1 MQGTV
6 VKVISSSFYV
16 EVNKNIYICT
26 QRGVL
31 KKNKT
36 LPLVGDKV
44 IVDLNKKVIEKIL
57 PRINE
62 ILRPPVAN
70 ITKGIIVT
78 SLKNPDFSTNLLD
91 KLLVELEINKIKPVI
106 CLTKIDLCEMTEDL
120 INTINY
126 YKKIGYTVLD
136 NTNIT
141 LIKQELKGETTV
153 FIGQTGAGKSTLLNK
168 LFPSLNLKTGEISL
182 ALGRGRHTTRVVEI
196 IEIDDMKVLDTPG
209 FSSLSFL
216 SYNLESVKNA
226 FIEFKNFPCVYKD
239 CNHDKEPECNLKKAV
254 EENLVLKSRYD
265 NYLNF
270 KKEFE
275 RK

>member
-62 ILRPPVAN
+62 IIRPPVAN

-106 CLTKIDLCEMTEDL
+106 CLTKIDLCEMKDDL
-120 INTINY
+120 INTIDY

-136 NTNIT
+136 NTNTT
-141 LIKQELKGETTV
+141 LIKQELKDETTV

-254 EENLVLKSRYD
+254 EEKLVLKSRYD

>member
-44 IVDLNKKVIEKIL
+44 IIDINKKVIEKIL

-62 ILRPPVAN
+62 IIRPPVAN

-106 CLTKIDLCEMTEDL
+106 CLTKIDLCEMTDDL

-126 YKKIGYTVLD
+126 YKKIGYIVLN
-136 NTNIT
+136 NTDT
-141 LIKQELKGETTV
+141 DLIKQELKDETTV

-168 LFPSLNLKTGEISL
+168 LFPSLNLKTGEVSL

-226 FIEFKNFPCVYKD
+226 FIEFKNFPCIYKD

>member
-1 MQGTV
+1 MEA
-6 VKVISSSFYV
+6 KY
-16 EVNKNIYICT
+16 K
-26 QRGVL
+26 
-31 KKNKT
+31 
-36 LPLVGDKV
+36 VGDKV

-62 ILRPPVAN
+62 IIRPPVAN

-106 CLTKIDLCEMTEDL
+106 CLTKIDLCEMKDDL
-120 INTINY
+120 INTIDY

-136 NTNIT
+136 NTNTT
-141 LIKQELKGETTV
+141 LIKQELKDETTV

>member
-62 ILRPPVAN
+62 IIRPPVAN

-91 KLLVELEINKIKPVI
+91 KLLIELEINKIKPVI

-126 YKKIGYTVLD
+126 YKKIGYIVLN
-136 NTNIT
+136 NTDT
-141 LIKQELKGETTV
+141 DLIKQELKDETTV

-168 LFPSLNLKTGEISL
+168 LFPSLNLKTGEVSL

>member
-62 ILRPPVAN
+62 IIRPPVAN

-106 CLTKIDLCEMTEDL
+106 CLTKIDLCEMTDDL

-126 YKKIGYTVLD
+126 YKKIGYIVLN
-136 NTNIT
+136 NTDT
-141 LIKQELKGETTV
+141 DLIKQELKEETTV

>member
-6 VKVISSSFYV
+6 VKVISSNFYV

-44 IVDLNKKVIEKIL
+44 IIDINKKVIEKIL

-62 ILRPPVAN
+62 IIRPPVAN

-106 CLTKIDLCEMTEDL
+106 CLTKIDLLEMTED
-120 INTINY
+120 
-126 YKKIGYTVLD
+126 
-136 NTNIT
+136 

-168 LFPSLNLKTGEISL
+168 LFPSLNLKTGEVSL

>member
-1 MQGTV
+1 MQGTII
-6 VKVISSSFYV
+6 KVISSNFYV
-16 EVNKNIYICT
+16 EVDKNIYICT

-44 IVDLNKKVIEKIL
+44 IIDINKKVIEKIL

-62 ILRPPVAN
+62 IIRPPVAN

-91 KLLVELEINKIKPVI
+91 KLLIELEINKIKPVI
-106 CLTKIDLCEMTEDL
+106 CLTKKDLVKLDDDL

-136 NTNIT
+136 NTDIT
-141 LIKQELKGETTV
+141 LIKQELKGEITV

-168 LFPSLNLKTGEISL
+168 LFPSLNLKTGEVSI

-216 SYNLESVKNA
+216 SYDLESVKNA
-226 FIEFKNFPCVYKD
+226 FIEFKNYPCIYKD
-239 CNHDKEPECNLKKAV
+239 CNHDKEVECNLKKAV
-254 EENLVLKSRYD
+254 GKNLVLKSRYD

>member
-6 VKVISSSFYV
+6 VKVISSNFYV

-44 IVDLNKKVIEKIL
+44 IIDINKKVIEKIL

-62 ILRPPVAN
+62 IIRPPVAN

-106 CLTKIDLCEMTEDL
+106 CLTKIDLLEMTEDL

-126 YKKIGYTVLD
+126 YKKIGYIVLN
-136 NTNIT
+136 NTDT
-141 LIKQELKGETTV
+141 DLIKQELKGETTV

-168 LFPSLNLKTGEISL
+168 LFPSLNLKTGEVSL

>member
-1 MQGTV
+1 MN
-6 VKVISSSFYV
+6 SY
-16 EVNKNIYICT
+16 
-26 QRGVL
+26 L
-31 KKNKT
+31 KKENAKAKNGSA
-36 LPLVGDKV
+36 LIVVLCVLAVLMALSAALLVSTRSIINNNAKYTDV
-44 IVDLNKKVIEKIL
+44 IQC
-57 PRINE
+57 
-62 ILRPPVAN
+62 
-70 ITKGIIVT
+70 
-78 SLKNPDFSTNLLD
+78 
-91 KLLVELEINKIKPVI
+91 KLLNQTLGKALSEQIIGVTDNELG
-106 CLTKIDLCEMTEDL
+106 L
-120 INTINY
+120 
-126 YKKIGYTVLD
+126 
-136 NTNIT
+136 
-141 LIKQELKGETTV
+141 
-153 FIGQTGAGKSTLLNK
+153 A
-168 LFPSLNLKTGEISL
+168 ISKRIESGWT
-182 ALGRGRHTTRVVEI
+182 AEQVEI

>member
-62 ILRPPVAN
+62 IIRPPVAN

-106 CLTKIDLCEMTEDL
+106 CLTKIDLCEMKDDL
-120 INTINY
+120 INTIDY

-136 NTNIT
+136 NTNTT
-141 LIKQELKGETTV
+141 LIKQELKDETTV

-168 LFPSLNLKTGEISL
+168 LFPS
-182 ALGRGRHTTRVVEI
+182 TTRVVEI

-254 EENLVLKSRYD
+254 EENLVLKSR
-265 NYLNF
+265 
-270 KKEFE
+270 
-275 RK
+275 

>member
-6 VKVISSSFYV
+6 VKVISSNFYV

-62 ILRPPVAN
+62 IIRPPVAN

-106 CLTKIDLCEMTEDL
+106 CLTKIDLCEMKDDL
-120 INTINY
+120 INTIDY

-136 NTNIT
+136 NTNTT
-141 LIKQELKGETTV
+141 LIKQELKDETTV

>member
-62 ILRPPVAN
+62 IIRPPVAN

-106 CLTKIDLCEMTEDL
+106 CLTKIDLCEMTDDL

-126 YKKIGYTVLD
+126 YKKIGYIVLN
-136 NTNIT
+136 NTDT
-141 LIKQELKGETTV
+141 DLIKQELKGETTV

-254 EENLVLKSRYD
+254 EEKLVLKSRYD

>member
-1 MQGTV
+1 MQGNV

-62 ILRPPVAN
+62 IIRPPVAN

-106 CLTKIDLCEMTEDL
+106 CLTKIDLCEMKDDL
-120 INTINY
+120 INTIDY

-136 NTNIT
+136 NTNTT
-141 LIKQELKGETTV
+141 LIKQELKDETTV